1 MNVAGKSIHPLVATA
16 AIAVTAVSVLGAI
29 ILVTNQ
35 VSAHR
40 DDAAAVAAV
49 APAQTQAPD
58 SAPGRPAPRPLA
70 SGAQPAPGVPPAPPA
85 PPSSA
90 GAPPAPPPVAT
101 APACVDCATVAAV
114 RTIRIAGNGTGLGA
128 VAGGVVGGV
137 VGNQVGRGGGRTT
150 ARILGAIGGAVA
162 GHEVEKQAR
171 ATTRYEVDVRLDDG
185 SQRTISVPTNPGV
198 RVGDRVRVD
207 GNQIAPSTT

>member
-35 VSAHR
+35 VSAHH
-40 DDAAAVAAV
+40 DEAAAVAAV
-49 APAQTQAPD
+49 APAQA
-58 SAPGRPAPRPLA
+58 PAPVSPPARPLPKPGTSA
-70 SGAQPAPGVPPAPPA
+70 AEPAPSA
-85 PPSSA
+85 PPSTA
-90 GAPPAPPPVAT
+90 GAPVAPPPVAA
-101 APACVDCATVAAV
+101 APVCVDCATVAAV
-114 RTIRIAGNGTGLGA
+114 RTIRVAGNGTGLGA

-137 VGNQVGRGGGRTT
+137 VGNQIGRGGGRTA

-171 ATTRYEVDVRLDDG
+171 ATTRYEIDVRLDDG

-207 GNQIAPSTT
+207 GNQIAPTTT

>member
-35 VSAHR
+35 VSAHHE
-40 DDAAAVAAV
+40 DAPALSQV
-49 APAQTQAPD
+49 APAPVPD
-58 SAPGRPAPRPLA
+58 SPPARPAPRP
-70 SGAQPAPGVPPAPPA
+70 GTPAAEPAPPA
-85 PPSSA
+85 PAPSTSA
-90 GAPPAPPPVAT
+90 AAPVASAPVAA

-114 RTIRIAGNGTGLGA
+114 RTIRVPGNGTGLGA

-137 VGNQVGRGGGRTT
+137 VGNQIGRGGGRTA

-185 SQRTISVPTNPGV
+185 SQRTISVPTHPGV

-207 GNQIAPSTT
+207 GNQILSGATTG